1 MKAKKFILLSLI
13 VTSILFAQDENQTQE
28 QIQSQNIAKS
38 KLDYESYK
46 NTGRSNYD
54 SRAYETT
61 NLIDLENQ
69 KRDDG
74 QFNYSEIV
82 YEHLKAYQRMP
93 RENGQGVNVSQEMPA
108 HYNFHNTTL
117 LAAQAKQEVVAKN
130 QAIKA
135 QQEIQPD
142 IQFVQG
148 YCFLKNETTIERVA
162 GYANLSCDFMDQG
175 HGTLAVSLTPDFFSQ
190 ALIATPLYLTLDSNN
205 KRLIVQQGVVLNGAR
220 TSINVAS
227 QVNDYLIQKI
237 VAASAI
243 TTSATVTK
251 YAQEY
256 LDELKQSRE
265 KQEGGNIYYDNNGN
279 LVQSQTTTNHEKP
292 NKADYIT
299 GAAIE
304 LVSSLVNV
312 VGNAYLDR
320 LTYTFKV
327 NKDTMLFADLQVD
340 FNKKG
345 MRGLNFAP
353 SNMIL
358 NNEPRFEPS
367 LGGIYNSSTQRQRGS
382 NQDLVVP
389 LDTDTQGIQT
399 QDLATRQTY
408 DATQS
413 TNQIGQQIIMPQQ
426 QQIQLQPN
434 QRNNRIIDNRVGR

>member
-1 MKAKKFILLSLI
+1 MKKSKFILLSLI
-13 VTSILFAQDENQTQE
+13 ATSFLFAQEGNQTQE
-28 QIQSQNIAKS
+28 QTQAQNIAKS

-46 NTGRSNYD
+46 NTGKSNYD

-61 NLIDLENQ
+61 SLIDLENQ
-69 KRDDG
+69 KKDDG

-93 RENGQGVNVSQEMPA
+93 RENGQGFNVSQEMPA

-117 LAAQAKQEVVAKN
+117 LTTQAKQEAVAKN
-130 QAIKA
+130 QAIKV
-135 QQEIQPD
+135 QQEAQPD
-142 IQFVQG
+142 IQFLQG

-162 GYANLSCDFMDQG
+162 GYANLSCDFMDYG
-175 HGTLAVSLTPDFFSQ
+175 HGTLAVALTPDFFSQ
-190 ALIATPLYLTLDSNN
+190 ALIATPLYLTLDSTNT
-205 KRLIVQQGVVLNGAR
+205 RLVVQQGVVLNGMR

-237 VAASAI
+237 VAAGAI

-304 LVSSLVNV
+304 LVSSLVSV
-312 VGNAYLDR
+312 LGNAYLDR

-340 FNKKG
+340 MNKKG
-345 MRGLNFAP
+345 MRGINFAP

-358 NNEPRFEPS
+358 NQEPRFEPS
-367 LGGIYNSSTQRQRGS
+367 IGGIYNSNSQRQRGH
-382 NQDLVVP
+382 NQDLNVP
-389 LDTDTQGIQT
+389 LNNIAEYNSNQAIQT
-399 QDLATRQTY
+399 QDKLIRENYQN
-408 DATQS
+408 
-413 TNQIGQQIIMPQQ
+413 NQVGQQIIMPQQ
-426 QQIQLQPN
+426 QPMQQN
-434 QRNNRIIDNRVGR
+434 QRYNNRVGK